1 MGHSH
6 NLWVDG
12 QRPVEL
18 LEFQLPSNKT
28 EQERRILASYTPN
41 MAHHFEPMVEVH
53 SRPTTPSSPGRS
65 TASTSKERLQSNL
78 LEISLNLIENEL
90 VLVEIYQ

>member
-1 MGHSH
+1 MGHTH

-18 LEFQLPSNKT
+18 LEFQLPFNKT

-53 SRPTTPSSPGRS
+53 SRLTTPSSPRS
-65 TASTSKERLQSNL
+65 KYSEHLKGALAIQPLRNIAGPNRK
-78 LEISLNLIENEL
+78 
-90 VLVEIYQ
+90 